1 MRGGMRRTSLAA
13 FAIGLTVLVPCTAWF
28 IAGSRGVAEEARRAV
43 DTAGAEAYTLAI
55 RLAERTSARL
65 TALLET
71 EGRRPYEH
79 YGSVGQASEPSCAC
93 SHDDDSPLSKGLGDP
108 LVASHFQVDAH
119 GRLSLPALAG
129 NDLTPWREEQEEVYE
144 ALECTA
150 LPSTAAQPAKLTT
163 EDEEILSIGP
173 FTWKTVLVED
183 RPMLAAV
190 REVRTPESVLQQ
202 GFLVDHDRLEAS
214 LVDAPYPARIQ
225 PASMA
230 AVHAD
235 IPLTA
240 VEWEVVIDADTAW
253 DRAHAEAGAMRARFL
268 RTFTL
273 GTLLAMAAGLFSVGL
288 VWQAERLAQQRSD
301 FAAAAAHELRTP
313 LAGMKL
319 YGEMMAEGVGD
330 PAKTPGYARRIV
342 EESSRL
348 GRVVNNVLGYA
359 RLERSPL
366 DAPTETG
373 DLSPVIE
380 NRIEDI
386 RQTFEARGIAL
397 DVKIESPLPSVR
409 FHSDAVAQILQ
420 NLIDNAEKYSREA
433 TDRTIGVRLT
443 LHNGAVDLCILDR
456 GPGVPRRIQRKLFQP
471 FTRGTALD
479 SPSGLGLGLS
489 MVRELARSQRAE
501 VTYADRPG
509 GGSNFCVRFP
519 VVDA

>member
-1 MRGGMRRTSLAA
+1 MRRTTLAA
-13 FAIGLTVLVPCTAWF
+13 FAIGLTILVPCTAWF
-28 IAGSRGVAEEARRAV
+28 IAGSRGVAEEARRTV

-65 TALLET
+65 SALLET

-79 YGSVGQASEPSCAC
+79 YGSADETTQTSCEC
-93 SHDDDSPLSKGLGDP
+93 SHTEDSPLSKGLGDP

-129 NDLTPWREEQEEVYE
+129 NDLTPWQESQEEVYE

-150 LPSTAAQPAKLTT
+150 LPATGAETAALETG
-163 EDEEILSIGP
+163 DEEILSIGP

-190 REVRTPESVLQQ
+190 REVRTPESLLQQ
-202 GFLVDHDRLEAS
+202 GFLVDHSRLDAS
-214 LVDAPYPARIQ
+214 IADALYPARIQ
-225 PASMA
+225 PASQA
-230 AVHAD
+230 AVRAD

-240 VEWEVVIDADTAW
+240 VDWEVVIDADTAW
-253 DRAHAEAGAMRARFL
+253 ERAYAEAGAIRTRFL
-268 RTFTL
+268 RTFAL
-273 GTLLAMAAGLFSVGL
+273 GSLLALAAGLFSVGL
-288 VWQAERLAQQRSD
+288 VWQSERLAQQRSD

-359 RLERSPL
+359 RLERSPQE
-366 DAPTETG
+366 APAETG
-373 DLSPVIE
+373 DPGPIVAT
-380 NRIEDI
+380 RIEDI
-386 RQTFEARGIAL
+386 RQTFEARGVAL
-397 DVKIESPLPSVR
+397 DLEIETPLPPVR
-409 FHSDAVAQILQ
+409 FNPDAVAQILQ

-433 TDRTIGVRLT
+433 LDRTIGVRLA
-443 LHNGAVDLCILDR
+443 LRNGAVELCVLDR

-471 FTRGTALD
+471 FTRGSSLD

-489 MVRELARSQRAE
+489 MVRELARSQQAE
-501 VTYADRPG
+501 VTYLDRPG